1 MTEQQT
7 PFNIQNI
14 PEDSPADSCFLKVD
28 NLRTWFHTP
37 EGLVKSVNGVSFHID
52 RGETLALVGESGCG
66 KTVTSLSLIRL
77 LAKSAQIQADSIL
90 LNGREIKDLSKEE
103 ARKLRGSEIS
113 MIFQEPMT
121 SLNPVYRIEKQ
132 IGEMIRLHNP
142 GLSRQE
148 VHSQS
153 VEFLRR
159 AGVPNPEERLK
170 VYPHQLSGGLR
181 QRVMIAIALASRPSM
196 LIADEPTTA
205 LDVTIQAQIIDLMKE
220 LQKEF
225 HMSILLITHDFGV
238 VSQMADR
245 VAVMYAGKIVEE
257 GSLKEVLESPL
268 HPYTELLILSIPGI
282 RVKRGGRLK
291 TIEGTVPNPLHF
303 PSGCRFHPRCPFAS
317 ERCTREE
324 PPETKQGGHRVSCW
338 LHVPSDISQQ
348 EVQNEPGNID

>member
-1 MTEQQT
+1 MTEMQT
-7 PFNIQNI
+7 SLNKQNIQ
-14 PEDSPADSCFLKVD
+14 PDSCFLKVE
-28 NLRTWFHTP
+28 NLCTWFRTP

-90 LNGREIKDLSKEE
+90 LNGREIKALSKEE
-103 ARKLRGSEIS
+103 ARKIRGTEIS

-142 GLSRQE
+142 GLSREE
-148 VHSQS
+148 VHHQS
-153 VEFLRR
+153 VEFLKR

-181 QRVMIAIALASRPSM
+181 QRVMIAIALASRPAM

-220 LQKEF
+220 LQKEL
-225 HMSILLITHDFGV
+225 HMPILLITHDFGV

-303 PSGCRFHPRCPFAS
+303 PSGCRFHPRCPYAS
-317 ERCTREE
+317 ERCAREE
-324 PPETKQGGHRVSCW
+324 PPETRQGEHRVSCW
-338 LHVPSDISQQ
+338 LHCPADISQ
-348 EVQNEPGNID
+348 